1 MPEKVIMSAREIRG
15 TLTRIAHE
23 IIERN
28 HGCDNLVFIGMLT
41 RGVPLA
47 KRIAAMIREFDQVE
61 LPVGALDFGLHRDD
75 ISYIDRQPALHTTE
89 IPFNIAGKS
98 VVLVDDVLYTG
109 RSVRAAMDALID
121 FGRPQHIQLAVFVD
135 RGHREMPIRADY
147 VGKNIPTSQSDEVEV
162 RLEEV
167 DGKDEVV
174 IVPIAAS
181 RDRVAP
187 AKQHC
192 QVLRGG
198 RAR

>member
-1 MPEKVIMSAREIRG
+1 MSAGEIRS

-47 KRIAAMIREFDQVE
+47 RRIAAQIEEFEGVE

-75 ISYIDRQPALHTTE
+75 LSYLERQPDFHTTE
-89 IPFNIAGKS
+89 IPFDIAGKC

-109 RSVRAAMDALID
+109 RSVRAAMDALIE
-121 FGRPQHIQLAVFVD
+121 FGRPKHIQLAVFID

-147 VGKNIPTSQSDEVEV
+147 VGKNLPTSQRDEVEV
-162 RLEEV
+162 RLKEV
-167 DGKDEVV
+167 DGEDEVV
-174 IVPIAAS
+174 IVPTATS
-181 RDRVAP
+181 RDRVTS
-187 AKQHC
+187 AK
-192 QVLRGG
+192 
-198 RAR
+198 